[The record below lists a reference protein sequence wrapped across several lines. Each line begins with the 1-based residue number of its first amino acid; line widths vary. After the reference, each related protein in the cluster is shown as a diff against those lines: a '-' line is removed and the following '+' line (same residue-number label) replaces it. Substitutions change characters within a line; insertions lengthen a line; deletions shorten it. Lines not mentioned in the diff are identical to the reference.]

1 MALVMASYRSF
12 CEVTS
17 EINMST
23 HLEAL
28 ESEVL
33 KLGPADR
40 SHLLERL
47 IASLDADP
55 EVESAWDLEAD
66 RREASLASGAVVEV
80 SAQDAMNRLRQRLV
94 R

>member
-1 MALVMASYRSF
+1 
-12 CEVTS
+12 
-17 EINMST
+17 MST
-23 HLEAL
+23 HLEIL
-28 ESEVL
+28 EAEAL

-55 EVESAWDLEAD
+55 EVEAAWEQEVG
-66 RREASLASGAVVEV
+66 RREAQSASSAVAEVFGAE
-80 SAQDAMNRLRQRLV
+80 SMRRLRARMT

>member
-1 MALVMASYRSF
+1 
-12 CEVTS
+12 
-17 EINMST
+17 MST
-23 HLEAL
+23 RLDVLEA
-28 ESEVL
+28 EVM

-55 EVESAWDLEAD
+55 EIESAWEREAD
-66 RREASLASGAVVEV
+66 RREAELTSGSASAVPGP
-80 SAQDAMNRLRQRLV
+80 DAIARLRARLS